1 MPPHAGLSHERS
13 DAEPRLIAWLA
24 VGVAAFLVLA
34 PLLLMQLYPDAL
46 RHGVPRLAD
55 ATFPPPRLEIDNSR
69 ELAKLRQSSNER
81 LATFGWIDRQQ
92 QIVHLTIDRAIQLT
106 SERGLAGW
114 PKP

>member
-1 MPPHAGLSHERS
+1 MPPHAGLRHEPT

-24 VGVAAFLVLA
+24 AGVAAFLVLA

-46 RHGVPRLAD
+46 RHAVPRPVDTA
-55 ATFPPPRLEIDNSR
+55 FPPPRLQIDNSS
-69 ELAKLRQSSNER
+69 ELANLRQSSNDR

-92 QIVHLTIDRAIQLT
+92 QIVHLTIERAILLT